1 MYIRIYTLFLLGQWE
16 DQGEREREREV
27 RARGSHLP
35 GVVTRLCDADPFSRS

>member
-1 MYIRIYTLFLLGQWE
+1 MCIYVYIHCFYWANGRI
-16 DQGEREREREV
+16 REREREV